1 MRENR
6 NACFYTFNDFYTDN
20 KHANPVNQV
29 IQYVNDEFRNHGA
42 TSFNLLN
49 VKWNIDNRFINQV
62 IGQVIEK
69 LLGDVC
75 KKLKAYECDY
85 VLLSGCPDDLT
96 GCERPI
102 LQVLACTAGTGYP
115 HG

>member
-1 MRENR
+1 MNFLFGPHLGTQNGTMQQLQLMFSTQVAYPIALGILDHVRENR

-49 VKWNIDNRFINQV
+49 VKWNIDNRF
-62 IGQVIEK
+62 K
-69 LLGDVC
+69 SGD
-75 KKLKAYECDY
+75 
-85 VLLSGCPDDLT
+85 
-96 GCERPI
+96 R
-102 LQVLACTAGTGYP
+102 AGN
-115 HG
+115 